1 MDHQKKRRVYESPQR
16 GLIGHWKLWVET
28 VSAVEAVAEVV
39 AVGAGREDLAVSV
52 ARQHVQ
58 DNRM

>member
-1 MDHQKKRRVYESPQR
+1 MDHQKKRRVYEFPQR

-52 ARQHVQ
+52 AR
-58 DNRM
+58 